1 MINFSQ
7 NTNKRLIIHSC
18 ALQSII
24 FLLLTAALLIHISH
38 GLIVRKI
45 YYDGWFWFFTKIQI
59 CLYVFVVLT
68 MIISKIPLINSFNS
82 WKIKLLYLFTFGIF
96 LLKVK
101 DENIA
106 NFKLHRKTNL
116 IMIFVWIF
124 IFISFLLFFI
134 IGSLVTNKAIFPGLW
149 GIIFYESI
157 IVLPPLIPLV
167 FNLFLYKKS
176 LSLAK

>member
-1 MINFSQ
+1 MMNLSQ

-24 FLLLTAALLIHISH
+24 FLLLTY
-38 GLIVRKI
+38 GLSIRLFDWMIVYDS
-45 YYDGWFWFFTKIQI
+45 YYSGWFWFFIEIEI

-68 MIISKIPLINSFNS
+68 MIISKIPLINSFNC
-82 WKIKLLYLFTFGIF
+82 WKTKLLYLFTFGIF

-106 NFKLHRKTNL
+106 NFKLLRKTNL
-116 IMIFVWIF
+116 IMIFVWSF
-124 IFISFLLFFI
+124 IFLSFLLFFI
-134 IGSLVTNKAIFPGLW
+134 IGSLVTNNAISPGTW

-157 IVLPPLIPLV
+157 IFLPPLIPLV

-176 LSLAK
+176 LSLTK